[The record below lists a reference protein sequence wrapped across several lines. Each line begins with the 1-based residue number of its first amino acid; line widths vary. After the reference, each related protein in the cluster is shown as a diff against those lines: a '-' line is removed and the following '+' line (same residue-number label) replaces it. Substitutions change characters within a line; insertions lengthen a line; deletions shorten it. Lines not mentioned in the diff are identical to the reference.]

1 MMFKCPRCGYTS
13 NRKGNLKNHFMKK
26 KTCDAINS
34 DISVSVLVQRI
45 SQMNA
50 FKVDLHEEKRDFSCP
65 HCKRL
70 YSRNSHVNRHVKT
83 CRFASNPPG
92 NIIQNNIGS
101 VNNIMINT
109 NINNITINS
118 YGSENLEYLTDKLI
132 IEISKN
138 TTIPMAIQKLIS
150 EIHFN
155 KKHPENCNLKLKSER
170 SKYAEIFQNKWQKI
184 PKNELITSLIHEKAT
199 MIDDAFEENDVP
211 KSTIHK
217 RFDKNYYNK
226 SGRFHR
232 DLEKNTECLL
242 INLSAQ

>member
-1 MMFKCPRCGYTS
+1 MFKCPRCGYMS
-13 NRKGNLKNHFMKK
+13 NRKGNLKNHFLKK
-26 KTCDAINS
+26 KTCDPIES
-34 DISVSVLVQRI
+34 DISVSVLVQRA

-50 FKVDLHEEKRDFSCP
+50 FKVGLQEEKREYSCP

-70 YSRNSHVNRHVKT
+70 YSRNSHINRHLKT
-83 CRFASNPPG
+83 CKFATISPG
-92 NIIQNNIGS
+92 NVIQNNIGS
-101 VNNIMINT
+101 VNNIMINN

-118 YGSENLEYLTDKLI
+118 YGSENLKYLTDKLI

-217 RFDKNYYNK
+217 RFDRNYYNK
-226 SGRFHR
+226 SGKFHR

>member
-1 MMFKCPRCGYTS
+1 MFKCPRCGYMS
-13 NRKGNLKNHFMKK
+13 NRKGNLKNHFLKK
-26 KTCDAINS
+26 RTCEAIES
-34 DISVSVLVQRI
+34 DISVSVLVQRT

-50 FKVDLHEEKRDFSCP
+50 FKMVLQEEKQEYSCP

-70 YSRNSHVNRHVKT
+70 YSRNSHLNRHIKT
-83 CRFASNPPG
+83 CKFASIPPTG
-92 NIIQNNIGS
+92 NVIQNNIGS

-118 YGSENLEYLTDKLI
+118 YGSENLGYLTDKLI
-132 IEISKN
+132 IDISKN

>member
-1 MMFKCPRCGYTS
+1 
-13 NRKGNLKNHFMKK
+13 
-26 KTCDAINS
+26 
-34 DISVSVLVQRI
+34 
-45 SQMNA
+45 MNA
-50 FKVDLHEEKRDFSCP
+50 FKVGFQEEKHDYPCP
-65 HCKRL
+65 HCSRL
-70 YSRNSHVNRHVKT
+70 YSRNSHVNRHIKT
-83 CRFASNPPG
+83 CKFASKSRG
-92 NIIQNNIGS
+92 NVIQNNIGN
-101 VNNIMINT
+101 VNNIMINA

-217 RFDKNYYNK
+217 RFDRNYYNK